1 MERKMSFEEV
11 ESNSMTSNSN
21 SSFNDNGVPHRSE
34 KFQSSSLGHYFLSHQ
49 PKTLEEDK
57 MIRKKLQELKEEVRS
72 MFVTTNKFSKK
83 LSLIDSIQRLG
94 LSYHF
99 DDEINEVLMLMKNPC
114 NVDDEHEDLYITA
127 LRFRLLRQQ
136 GFFVSCEIFNKFTN
150 ERGELKESIRK
161 DENGL
166 LSLYEA
172 SHLRMKGENILDE
185 ALAFTTTH
193 LKAMAMDSNSPFF
206 EEAKYALKWPIY
218 KAVQRFMARHYIS
231 LYSNNPLKNNALL
244 TFAKLDYNSLQKLYQ
259 KELSELSRWWKNQ
272 KFMEQLHFA
281 RDRVVECYL
290 WVIEAYNKP
299 NYCANRRIFL
309 KMVNFLTIIDDMYDT
324 YATLDELQLFTDAI
338 QRWDIKSIE
347 KLPNYMKGLYEAI
360 LEFFG
365 EIEQDMSMD
374 NNNIPFALDCAKE
387 ALKRQCKAYLVEAKW
402 LSEGY
407 VPTMEEYM
415 NVGVV
420 SVGTYVTALVP
431 FLALG
436 NVASKEVFQWVQTDP
451 MLLKA
456 GGIIARLM
464 NDITSHKFGQ
474 EREHVVCAV
483 ECYMKQYGVTEG
495 EAIVELNKEVVE
507 AWKSMIQDHIHTKVC
522 TKFPD
527 VILHLGL
534 NLARVTNFYYKER
547 DAFTFVEGETK
558 HLITS
563 SLTMPI

>member
-11 ESNSMTSNSN
+11 KSDSMTSNSN
-21 SSFNDNGVPHRSE
+21 SSFNDNGVPRGSE
-34 KFQSSSLGHYFLSHQ
+34 KYQPSSLGHYFLSHQ
-49 PKTLEEDK
+49 PKTLDEDK
-57 MIRKKLQELKEEVRS
+57 MIKKQLQELKEEVR
-72 MFVTTNKFSKK
+72 K
-83 LSLIDSIQRLG
+83 
-94 LSYHF
+94 
-99 DDEINEVLMLMKNPC
+99 
-114 NVDDEHEDLYITA
+114 HEDLYITA

-136 GFFVSCEIFNKFTN
+136 GLFISCEIFNKFTN
-150 ERGELKESIRK
+150 ERGEFKESIGK
-161 DENGL
+161 DKIGL

-185 ALAFTTTH
+185 ALAFTTSY
-193 LKAMAMDSNSPFF
+193 LKAMAMDSNSPFY

-218 KAVQRFMARHYIS
+218 KAVKRLMARHYIS
-231 LYSNNPLKNNALL
+231 LYSNNPLKNNVLL

-259 KELSELSRWWKNQ
+259 NELSELTRWWKNQ

-290 WVIEAYNKP
+290 WALEAFYEPK
-299 NYCANRRIFL
+299 YSANRRILL
-309 KMVNFLTIIDDMYDT
+309 KMIYFVTIIDDMYDA
-324 YATLDELQLFTDAI
+324 YATVDELQLFTEAI
-338 QRWDIKSIE
+338 QRWDTKSIE
-347 KLPNYMKGLYEAI
+347 KLPNYMKGLYQAI
-360 LEFFG
+360 LDFFG
-365 EIEQDMSMD
+365 EIEEDMSMD
-374 NNNIPFALDCAKE
+374 NSTAPFALDSAKE
-387 ALKRQCKAYLVEAKW
+387 SFWVQLKRQCKAYLVEAKW
-402 LSEGY
+402 FSEGY

-420 SVGTYVTALVP
+420 SIGPYVLALVP

-436 NVASKEVFQWVQTDP
+436 NVDTKEVFQWVQTDP

-474 EREHVVCAV
+474 GRGHVACAV
-483 ECYMKQYGVTEG
+483 ECYTKQYGVPKG

-507 AWKSMIQDHIHTKVC
+507 AWKSMIQDHIDVKFC

-527 VILHLGL
+527 VILHFGL
-534 NLARVTNFYYKER
+534 NLARVANFYYKER
-547 DAFTFVEGETK
+547 DGFTFVDGETK
-558 HLITS
+558 HLMTL

>member
-11 ESNSMTSNSN
+11 KSDSMTSNSN
-21 SSFNDNGVPHRSE
+21 SSFNDNGVPRGSE
-34 KFQSSSLGHYFLSHQ
+34 KYQPSSLGHYFLSHQ
-49 PKTLEEDK
+49 PKTLDEDK
-57 MIRKKLQELKEEVRS
+57 MIKKQLQELKEEVR
-72 MFVTTNKFSKK
+72 K
-83 LSLIDSIQRLG
+83 
-94 LSYHF
+94 
-99 DDEINEVLMLMKNPC
+99 
-114 NVDDEHEDLYITA
+114 HEDLYITA

-136 GFFVSCEIFNKFTN
+136 GLFISCEIFNKFTN
-150 ERGELKESIRK
+150 ERGEFKESIGK
-161 DENGL
+161 DKIGL

-185 ALAFTTTH
+185 ALAFTTSY
-193 LKAMAMDSNSPFF
+193 LKAMAMDSNSPFY

-218 KAVQRFMARHYIS
+218 KAVKRLMARHYIS
-231 LYSNNPLKNNALL
+231 LYSNNPLKNNVLL

-259 KELSELSRWWKNQ
+259 NELSELTRWWKNQ

-290 WVIEAYNKP
+290 WALEAFYEPK
-299 NYCANRRIFL
+299 YSANRRILL
-309 KMVNFLTIIDDMYDT
+309 KMIYFVTIIDDMYDA
-324 YATLDELQLFTDAI
+324 YATVDELQLFTEAI
-338 QRWDIKSIE
+338 QRWDTKSIE
-347 KLPNYMKGLYEAI
+347 KLPNYMKGLYQAI
-360 LEFFG
+360 LDFFG
-365 EIEQDMSMD
+365 EIEEDMSMD
-374 NNNIPFALDCAKE
+374 NSTAPFALDSAKE
-387 ALKRQCKAYLVEAKW
+387 SLKRQCKAYLVEAKW
-402 LSEGY
+402 FSEGY

-420 SVGTYVTALVP
+420 SIGPYVLALVP

-436 NVASKEVFQWVQTDP
+436 NVDTKEVFQWVQTDP

-474 EREHVVCAV
+474 GRGHVACAV
-483 ECYMKQYGVTEG
+483 ECYTKQYGVPKG

-507 AWKSMIQDHIHTKVC
+507 AWKSMIQDHIDVKFC

-527 VILHLGL
+527 VILHFGL
-534 NLARVTNFYYKER
+534 NLARVANFYYKER
-547 DAFTFVEGETK
+547 DGFTFVDGETK
-558 HLITS
+558 HLMTL